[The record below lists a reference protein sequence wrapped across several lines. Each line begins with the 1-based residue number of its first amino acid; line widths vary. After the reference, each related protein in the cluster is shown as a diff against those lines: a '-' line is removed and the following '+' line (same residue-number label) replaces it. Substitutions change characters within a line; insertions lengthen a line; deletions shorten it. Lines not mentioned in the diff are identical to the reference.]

1 MRNHVLNWSP
11 GKLGK
16 GLLMNDGS
24 VHTWVDGEHAPQH
37 DQYWAEKELDG
48 EPDLRFFIGPD
59 DYLNEGGMSGI
70 DMGYD
75 ATPQA
80 WQRIMAAEPRTH
92 REGEDWDE
100 FADDA
105 APIGGDDS
113 HPGPDFNFIMSHT
126 DIEDEEPDY
135 VTMLGNWLTD
145 LRGGQPPDP
154 PLSMHHNTPEDIIPK
169 PPASVSP
176 VARTPGKL
184 SAANYGLA
192 ELLFG
197 CSPDIAKPRA
207 QDRGFVVL
215 VP

>member
-59 DYLNEGGMSGI
+59 GYLNEGGMSGI

-80 WQRIMAAEPRTH
+80 WQRILARRSCPGLGGSDLRRPHSER
-92 REGEDWDE
+92 
-100 FADDA
+100 DA
-105 APIGGDDS
+105 ARHRDDIGR
-113 HPGPDFNFIMSHT
+113 
-126 DIEDEEPDY
+126 
-135 VTMLGNWLTD
+135 L
-145 LRGGQPPDP
+145 
-154 PLSMHHNTPEDIIPK
+154 
-169 PPASVSP
+169 
-176 VARTPGKL
+176 
-184 SAANYGLA
+184 
-192 ELLFG
+192 
-197 CSPDIAKPRA
+197 
-207 QDRGFVVL
+207 VL
-215 VP
+215 